1 MFGTVI
7 EIAAHLAL
15 AAPFAVSAIEKTL
28 RPAAALAEVT
38 SLEREAHVSMVPAS
52 LVLPAVV
59 AAQAAGA
66 IMLIIPPLAAF
77 GAVLLMA
84 FLAPTTAL
92 THRFWDSAPDA
103 RKAKRDHFLANVAIL
118 GGLGLVAAR
127 GLL

>member
-7 EIAAHLAL
+7 ETVSHLAL

-38 SLEREAHVSMVPAS
+38 SLQREAHVSMPAS

-84 FLAPTTAL
+84 FLAPATLL
-92 THRFWDSAPDA
+92 THRFWDGTRDV
-103 RKAKRDHFLANVAIL
+103 RKAKLDHFLANVAIL
-118 GGLGLVAAR
+118 GGLGLVATR

>member
-28 RPAAALAEVT
+28 RPRAALAEIV
-38 SLEREAHVSMVPAS
+38 SLQREARVSMPAG

-84 FLAPTTAL
+84 FLAPATAL
-92 THRFWDSAPDA
+92 AHRFWDGAPDA
-103 RKAKRDHFLANVAIL
+103 RKAKLDHFLANVAIL

-127 GLL
+127 GVL